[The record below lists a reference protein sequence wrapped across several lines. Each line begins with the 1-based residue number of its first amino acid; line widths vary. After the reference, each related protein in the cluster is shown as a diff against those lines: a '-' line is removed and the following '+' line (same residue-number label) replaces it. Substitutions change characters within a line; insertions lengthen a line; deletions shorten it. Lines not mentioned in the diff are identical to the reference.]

1 MSSEL
6 VKKENNKVSL
16 KVTVSDEAFKKA
28 IQKAYLKNRGRFNI
42 PGFRKGKAPQKVIEL
57 QYGVG
62 VFYDDAINEAF
73 PVEYEKAIE
82 ELGLDPVERPDV
94 DIETLEPGEPVV
106 FTVDVTVKPEVV
118 LGDYNSIEVENV
130 SSEVKDEDLDA
141 EMEKSREM
149 NARLISVE
157 EEAKEGDTAIIDY
170 EGFVGDEA
178 FEGGKDENHSLEL
191 GSNQFIPGFEEQLV
205 GCKAGEEKEVKI
217 VFPEEYH
224 SEELA
229 GAEAVFKVHVKEI
242 KRKELPEMDDEL
254 AKDISEFDTL
264 EELRA
269 DTKAKLEEE
278 AKKRAESEI
287 RNKVVEEAVS
297 ISEIDIPEIMIE
309 NEIDSMIKDFEYQL
323 RYQGLDLD
331 KYYEI
336 TKSGEKDLREQMKE
350 DAEKKVRTAL
360 TIEAISQKE
369 AVEASEEEIETEMEK
384 IAEQYKMELDKVKM
398 TYGGQ
403 NMEYLKESIVTRKT
417 IDLLVENTKLV

>member
-1 MSSEL
+1 MSSEF

-62 VFYDDAINEAF
+62 IFYDDAINEAF
-73 PVEYEKAIE
+73 PAEYEKAVE
-82 ELGLDPVERPDV
+82 ELGLDPVDRPDV
-94 DIETLEPGEPVV
+94 DIETLEPGKPVV

-118 LGDYNSIEVENV
+118 LGDYDSMEIENV
-130 SSEVKDEDLDA
+130 SSEVKDEDVDA

-149 NARLISVE
+149 NARLVSIE
-157 EEAKEGDTAIIDY
+157 EEAKEGDTAMIDY
-170 EGFVGDEA
+170 EGFVGGEA
-178 FEGGKDENHSLEL
+178 FEGGKGENHPLEL
-191 GSNQFIPGFEEQLV
+191 GSNQFIPGFEDQLV
-205 GCKAGEEKEVKI
+205 GCKAGEEKEVK
-217 VFPEEYH
+217 VTFPEEYH
-224 SEELA
+224 SDELA
-229 GAEAVFKVHVKEI
+229 GAEATFKVLVKEV

-278 AKKRAESEI
+278 AEKRAKTEI
-287 RNKVVEEAVS
+287 RNKVVEKAVS
-297 ISEIDIPEIMIE
+297 ISEIDLPEVMIE

-336 TKSGEKDLREQMKE
+336 TKSEENDLREQMKE

-360 TIEAISQKE
+360 TVEAVSKKE
-369 AVEASEEEIETEMEK
+369 AVEASEEEIEEELK
-384 IAEQYKMELDKVKM
+384 QIADQYKMELEKVKM

-403 NMEYLKESIVTRKT
+403 NMEYLKESIVSRKT
-417 IDLLVENTKLV
+417 IDLLVEKVKLV

>member
-16 KVTVSDEAFKKA
+16 KVTVSDEVFKKA

>member
-1 MSSEL
+1 MSSEF

-82 ELGLDPVERPDV
+82 ELGLDPVDRPEV
-94 DIETLEPGEPVV
+94 DIEALEPGEPVV

-118 LGDYNSIEVENV
+118 LGDYNSIEIENV
-130 SSEVKDEDLDA
+130 SSEVKDEAVDA

-149 NARLISVE
+149 NARLISVD
-157 EEAKEGDTAIIDY
+157 EEAKEGDTAMIDY

-178 FEGGKDENHSLEL
+178 FEGGKGENHPLEL

-205 GCKAGEEKEVKI
+205 GCKAGEEKEVKV

-224 SEELA
+224 SEDLA
-229 GAEAVFKVHVKEI
+229 GAEATFKVLVKEI

-264 EELRA
+264 EELKA
-269 DTKAKLEEE
+269 DTRSKLEEE
-278 AKKRAESEI
+278 AQKNAESEL
-287 RNKVVEEAVS
+287 RNKVVEKVVT
-297 ISEIDIPEIMIE
+297 ISEIDLPEVMIE

-323 RYQGLDLD
+323 RYQGLDLN

-336 TKSGEKDLREQMKE
+336 TKSEEKDLRDQMKE
-350 DAEKKVRTAL
+350 DAGKKVRTAL
-360 TIEAISQKE
+360 TIEAISKKE
-369 AVEASEEEIETEMEK
+369 AVEASEEEIEKEMEK

-403 NMEYLKESIVTRKT
+403 NMEYLKESIVSRKT
-417 IDLLVENTKLV
+417 IDLLVEKTKLV

>member
-82 ELGLDPVERPDV
+82 ELGLDPVDRPDV

-118 LGDYNSIEVENV
+118 LGDYDSIEIENV
-130 SSEVKDEDLDA
+130 SSEVKDEDVDA

-157 EEAKEGDTAIIDY
+157 EEAKEGDTAMIDY

-178 FEGGKDENHSLEL
+178 FEGGKGENHPLEL

-205 GCKAGEEKEVKI
+205 G
-217 VFPEEYH
+217 
-224 SEELA
+224 
-229 GAEAVFKVHVKEI
+229 
-242 KRKELPEMDDEL
+242 
-254 AKDISEFDTL
+254 
-264 EELRA
+264 
-269 DTKAKLEEE
+269 
-278 AKKRAESEI
+278 
-287 RNKVVEEAVS
+287 
-297 ISEIDIPEIMIE
+297 
-309 NEIDSMIKDFEYQL
+309 
-323 RYQGLDLD
+323 
-331 KYYEI
+331 
-336 TKSGEKDLREQMKE
+336 
-350 DAEKKVRTAL
+350 
-360 TIEAISQKE
+360 
-369 AVEASEEEIETEMEK
+369 
-384 IAEQYKMELDKVKM
+384 
-398 TYGGQ
+398 
-403 NMEYLKESIVTRKT
+403 
-417 IDLLVENTKLV
+417 

>member
-1 MSSEL
+1 MSSEF

-82 ELGLDPVERPDV
+82 ELGLDPVDRPDV

-118 LGDYNSIEVENV
+118 LGDYNSIEIENV
-130 SSEVKDEDLDA
+130 SSEVKDEDVDA

-157 EEAKEGDTAIIDY
+157 EEAKEGDTAMIDY

-178 FEGGKDENHSLEL
+178 FEGGKGENHPLEL

-205 GCKAGEEKEVKI
+205 GCKAGEEKEVK
-217 VFPEEYH
+217 VKFPEEYH

-229 GAEAVFKVHVKEI
+229 GAEAVFKVVVKEI

-264 EELRA
+264 EEFRA

-278 AKKRAESEI
+278 AQKRAESEI
-287 RNKVVEEAVS
+287 RNKVVEKVVS
-297 ISEIDIPEIMIE
+297 ICEMDLPEIMIE

-336 TKSGEKDLREQMKE
+336 TKSEEKDLREQMKE

-360 TIEAISQKE
+360 AIEAVSKTE
-369 AVEASEEEIETEMEK
+369 AIEASEDDIEKEMEK

-403 NMEYLKESIVTRKT
+403 NMEYLKESIVSRKT
-417 IDLLVENTKLV
+417 IDLLVEKAKLV

>member
-1 MSSEL
+1 MSSEF

-82 ELGLDPVERPDV
+82 ELGWDPVDRPEV
-94 DIETLEPGEPVV
+94 DIEALEPGEPVV

-118 LGDYNSIEVENV
+118 LGDYNSIEVEKV

>member
-384 IAEQYKMELDKVKM
+384 IAEQYKMELDKVMM

>member
-1 MSSEL
+1 MSSEF

-118 LGDYNSIEVENV
+118 LRDYNSIEVENV
-130 SSEVKDEDLDA
+130 SSEVKDEDVEA
-141 EMEKSREM
+141 EMEKSREK
-149 NARLISVE
+149 NARLVSVE
-157 EEAKEGDTAIIDY
+157 EEAEEGDTAMIDY
-170 EGFVGDEA
+170 EGFVGGEA
-178 FEGGKDENHSLEL
+178 FEGGKGENHPLEL
-191 GSNQFIPGFEEQLV
+191 GSKQFIPGFEEQLL
-205 GCKAGEEKEVKI
+205 GCKAGEEKEVKV

-224 SEELA
+224 SEDLA
-229 GAEAVFKVHVKEI
+229 GADAVFKVHVKEI

-264 EELRA
+264 KNSR
-269 DTKAKLEEE
+269 
-278 AKKRAESEI
+278 
-287 RNKVVEEAVS
+287 
-297 ISEIDIPEIMIE
+297 
-309 NEIDSMIKDFEYQL
+309 
-323 RYQGLDLD
+323 
-331 KYYEI
+331 
-336 TKSGEKDLREQMKE
+336 
-350 DAEKKVRTAL
+350 RT
-360 TIEAISQKE
+360 QDPNWK
-369 AVEASEEEIETEMEK
+369 
-384 IAEQYKMELDKVKM
+384 
-398 TYGGQ
+398 
-403 NMEYLKESIVTRKT
+403 
-417 IDLLVENTKLV
+417 